1 MRPDS
6 RQGVVCGIY
15 AAFMAREVT
24 LVDAGLGNIASVE
37 RALIQVGGAVTV
49 TRNPD
54 EVAKSRCVVFPGQGA
69 FGATTQNIIEGQMG
83 DALRMVIGRGD
94 PFLGICLGMQLLFD
108 ASDENDGQKGLAI
121 LPGRCRRFPDGME
134 VGAESGAQEIAPEA
148 AEAKA
153 DPSLAQT
160 VASEQPVQTA
170 PAPAAEPS
178 PTMSSTGGQEIPPPP
193 AFPGTPA
200 ADMPSQ
206 AGQAHLPGMG
216 NVGGIGHVE
225 AAPEPPPPPAAPE
238 PAPEPPKPEPVKLV
252 RRLKVPH
259 MGWNSVEPTGDH
271 YYFVHSYYVEP
282 ETNDDVM
289 WMTTYGGIRFPAAV
303 RRDNILG
310 CQFHPEKSQRAGL
323 KFLRAFLLGGGG

>member
-1 MRPDS
+1 MHPDS
-6 RQGVVCGIY
+6 RGGVVCGIY

-54 EVAKSRCVVFPGQGA
+54 EVAKARCVVFPGQGA

-94 PFLGICLGMQLLFD
+94 PFLGICLGMQLLFE

-153 DPSLAQT
+153 EPSLAQT
-160 VASEQPVQTA
+160 VATDQTP
-170 PAPAAEPS
+170 PAPSPANEPAAS
-178 PTMSSTGGQEIPPPP
+178 ASLGGQEILPLPFTGSPPSE
-193 AFPGTPA
+193 A
-200 ADMPSQ
+200 APTTQ
-206 AGQAHLPGMG
+206 PTGMG
-216 NVGGIGHVE
+216 GIAHVE
-225 AAPEPPPPPAAPE
+225 AAAT
-238 PAPEPPKPEPVKLV
+238 PAPEPPEPAKLV

-282 ETNDDVM
+282 ETSNDVM

-310 CQFHPEKSQRAGL
+310 CQFHPEKSQKAGL

>member
-6 RQGVVCGIY
+6 RGGAVCGIY

-153 DPSLAQT
+153 DPALAQT
-160 VASEQPVQTA
+160 VATDQTA
-170 PAPAAEPS
+170 PAPAPAGEPGAS
-178 PTMSSTGGQEIPPPP
+178 LGGQEIPPPP
-193 AFPGTPA
+193 SFPGTPA
-200 ADMPSQ
+200 PAQ
-206 AGQAHLPGMG
+206 AAPPTQPASM
-216 NVGGIGHVE
+216 GGIGHVE
-225 AAPEPPPPPAAPE
+225 AAP
-238 PAPEPPKPEPVKLV
+238 APEPPKPEPKPEPRLV

-310 CQFHPEKSQRAGL
+310 CQFHPEKSQKAGL

>member
-6 RQGVVCGIY
+6 RRGVVCGIY

-49 TRNPD
+49 TCDPD

-108 ASDENDGQKGLAI
+108 RSDENEGQKGLAI

-134 VGAESGAQEIAPEA
+134 IGAESGAQEIAPEA

-153 DPSLAQT
+153 DTALAQT
-160 VASEQPVQTA
+160 VAAETA
-170 PAPAAEPS
+170 PGLAPTSAGEPGAS
-178 PTMSSTGGQEIPPPP
+178 ADLGGQEIAPPLS
-193 AFPGTPA
+193 FPGVGESPA
-200 ADMPSQ
+200 PSQ
-206 AGQAHLPGMG
+206 SGLTTQPAGQ
-216 NVGGIGHVE
+216 GGTGHVE
-225 AAPEPPPPPAAPE
+225 AAPA
-238 PAPEPPKPEPVKLV
+238 PAPEPREHPKLV

-259 MGWNSVEPTGDH
+259 MGWNSVDPTGEH

-282 ETNDDVM
+282 DASNDIM

-310 CQFHPEKSQRAGL
+310 CQFHPEKSQKAGL